1 LPAPSGD
8 IASCFHFQVKKKAW
22 ILFFIKRLEEKRFFQ
37 PYGSGI
43 LQKIQEFPMLEISQ
57 TDFEILPNLPTL
69 DPRLEKTIL
78 AFLNSHGSELTSREY
93 ARTGREFLGFA
104 FQDIQSIS
112 ELGRDHLI
120 LYQKWLKTRGQA
132 QKTILKK
139 MSAVSSLCK
148 HLAHEGFVDQDLTYG
163 LKRPRSDNRRE
174 TADFTDDEV
183 RRIFSA
189 LDGKRKSFTS
199 HRALLAV
206 GFYTGLRSAEIR
218 HLKVRN
224 LAEVKGHRILS
235 LRIKGDKPHE
245 IPLNPFAFRCLEE
258 HIERLGELGLDV
270 KNPEQWLFPSLSP
283 IRNQPIS
290 ATALEKILKN
300 LVKKSGIRASSV
312 RRYSP
317 HSMRATLAG
326 HLLNVVEAPLDQVQR
341 TLGHASPA
349 TTIKYNKREA
359 NHDKN
364 PVYRIE
370 Y

>member
-1 LPAPSGD
+1 
-8 IASCFHFQVKKKAW
+8 
-22 ILFFIKRLEEKRFFQ
+22 
-37 PYGSGI
+37 
-43 LQKIQEFPMLEISQ
+43 MLEISQ
-57 TDFEILPNLPTL
+57 TDLEILPSLPAM
-69 DPRLEKTIL
+69 DGRLEKTL
-78 AFLNSHGSELTSREY
+78 GAFLHSHGSELTSREY
-93 ARTGREFLGFA
+93 ARAGREFLGLA
-104 FQDIQSIS
+104 FQDIAHIG
-112 ELGRDHLI
+112 ELTRDHLI

-148 HLAHEGFVDQDLTYG
+148 HLAHEGFIERDLSYG

-174 TADFTDDEV
+174 TADFSDDEV
-183 RRIFSA
+183 RRLFAA
-189 LDGKRKSFTS
+189 LNEKRKSYTS

-218 HLKVRN
+218 NLKLGNV
-224 LAEVKGHRILS
+224 AEVKRHRILS

-245 IPLNPFAFRCLEE
+245 IPLNPFAFRCISE
-258 HIERLGELGLDV
+258 HIERLGVLGFDV

-283 IRNQPIS
+283 VRNQPIS
-290 ATALEKILKN
+290 STALEKILTN
-300 LVKKSGIRASSV
+300 LVKNSGIKCSTV

>member
-1 LPAPSGD
+1 
-8 IASCFHFQVKKKAW
+8 
-22 ILFFIKRLEEKRFFQ
+22 
-37 PYGSGI
+37 
-43 LQKIQEFPMLEISQ
+43 MLEITQ
-57 TDFEILPNLPTL
+57 KELGKLQVLAPI
-69 DPRLEKTIL
+69 DPKLQMSL
-78 AFLNSHGSELTSREY
+78 SAFLHSHGSELTSREY
-93 ARTGREFLGFA
+93 ERTAKEFLTFA
-104 FQDIQSIS
+104 FQNIEEIG
-112 ELGRDHLI
+112 ELRRDHLI
-120 LYQKWLKTRGQA
+120 LYQKWLRTRDQA

-148 HLAHEGFVDQDLTYG
+148 HLAHEGFIERDLSYG

-174 TADFTDDEV
+174 TADFSDEEV
-183 RRIFSA
+183 KRLFAA
-189 LDGKRKSFTS
+189 LDEKRKSFTS

-218 HLKVRN
+218 HLKVGN
-224 LAEVKGHRILS
+224 LSEVKGHRVLS

-245 IPLNPFAFRCLEE
+245 IPLNPFAWRCISE
-258 HIERLGELGLDV
+258 HIERLSELGFDTSDP
-270 KNPEQWLFPSLSP
+270 KQWIFPSLSP
-283 IRNQPIS
+283 IRNSPIS
-290 ATALEKILKN
+290 STALENVLKG
-300 LVKKSGIRASSV
+300 LIKKAGLKQSNV

-359 NHDKN
+359 SHDKN

>member
-1 LPAPSGD
+1 
-8 IASCFHFQVKKKAW
+8 
-22 ILFFIKRLEEKRFFQ
+22 
-37 PYGSGI
+37 
-43 LQKIQEFPMLEISQ
+43 MLEISQ
-57 TDFEILPNLPTL
+57 KDLEILPGLL
-69 DPRLEKTIL
+69 AMDPKLEKTLL
-78 AFLNSHGSELTSREY
+78 AFLHSHGSELTSREY
-93 ARTGREFLGFA
+93 ARAGREFLSLS
-104 FQDIQSIS
+104 FQNVAHIG
-112 ELGRDHLI
+112 ELTRDHLI
-120 LYQKWLKTRGQA
+120 LYQKWLKKRGQA

-148 HLAHEGFVDQDLTYG
+148 HLAHEGFIDRDLSYG
-163 LKRPRSDNRRE
+163 LKRPRSDNKCE
-174 TADFTDDEV
+174 TADFTDEEV
-183 RRIFSA
+183 RRLFA
-189 LDGKRKSFTS
+189 TLDEKRKSFTS

-224 LAEVKGHRILS
+224 LSEVKGHRVLS

-245 IPLNPFAFRCLEE
+245 IPLNPFAFRCLSE
-258 HIERLGELGLDV
+258 HIERLSGLGFDT
-270 KNPEQWLFPSLSP
+270 NDPDQWLFPPLSP
-283 IRNQPIS
+283 VRNKPIS
-290 ATALEKILKN
+290 STALEKILKS
-300 LVKKSGIRASSV
+300 LVKKSGINCSSV

-341 TLGHASPA
+341 TLGHSSPA

>member
-1 LPAPSGD
+1 M
-8 IASCFHFQVKKKAW
+8 
-22 ILFFIKRLEEKRFFQ
+22 
-37 PYGSGI
+37 
-43 LQKIQEFPMLEISQ
+43 MLEISQ
-57 TDFEILPNLPTL
+57 SDFDVLPSLPIL
-69 DPRLEKTIL
+69 DPGLEKTL
-78 AFLNSHGSELTSREY
+78 AAFFCSQGSELTSREY
-93 ARTGREFLGFA
+93 LRAGREFLGLS

-112 ELGRDHLI
+112 ELSRDHLI
-120 LYQKWLKTRGQA
+120 FYQKWLKQRGQA

-148 HLAHEGFVDQDLTYG
+148 HLAHEGFIAKDLSYG

-174 TADFTDDEV
+174 TADFSDDEV
-183 RRIFSA
+183 RKLFAA
-189 LDGKRKSFTS
+189 LDPKRKSFTS

-218 HLKVRN
+218 HLKVYN
-224 LAEVKGHRILS
+224 LSEIKGHRVLS

-245 IPLNPFAFRCLEE
+245 VPLNPFAYCCISE
-258 HIERLGELGLDV
+258 HIERLSMLGFDIQD
-270 KNPEQWLFPSLSP
+270 PDQWLFPSLSP
-283 IRNQPIS
+283 IRNSPIS
-290 ATALEKILKN
+290 STALEKILKVLIN
-300 LVKKSGIRASSV
+300 KSGIPCAGV

-326 HLLNVVEAPLDQVQR
+326 HLLNVVEAPLDQVQI

-364 PVYRIE
+364 PLYRIE